1 MSDRLVLGLDNSLDF
16 LNLALGEEGRLIE
29 ERHSRQD
36 RHPSEVLAKRVQELL
51 EDHGFFPKDLDL
63 LFITLGPG
71 SFTGIRVGLAFCK
84 GLAEGLHIPI
94 LGVPTLDVLAAP
106 LGFLEGTYL
115 CPLVDAKKGEV
126 FFALYQAKKEAAIRV
141 SDFYSLKPE
150 EVASKIAG
158 PCLCFGSGVR
168 LCRRELEGI
177 QGLTIV
183 DNGPVRISGEALLK
197 TGLAHSVHTDRYEI
211 VPIYGRRSEAEI
223 KFNIDI
229 S

>member
-1 MSDRLVLGLDNSLDF
+1 MSDRLILGLDNSLDF
-16 LNLALGEEGRLIE
+16 LNLALGEEGQVIE

-36 RHPSEVLAKRVQELL
+36 RHPSEVLAVRVRELL
-51 EDHGFFPKDLDL
+51 ENHGYLPKDLDL
-63 LFITLGPG
+63 LFVTLGPG

-126 FFALYQAKKEAAIRV
+126 FFALYQSVKGAPVRV

-150 EVASKIAG
+150 EVASRIAG
-158 PCLCFGSGVR
+158 SCLCFGSGVR
-168 LCRRELEGI
+168 LCRRELEGLEGI
-177 QGLTIV
+177 TII

-197 TGLAHSVHTDRYEI
+197 TGLAHWGQGDRHE
-211 VPIYGRRSEAEI
+211 VAPIYGRRSEAEI

-229 S
+229 P